1 MALMTT
7 ASSGITPE
15 YQTYFSKVLLKHAI
29 QLLVMNQLGQQKEL
43 PRNKG
48 SKSIRFFR
56 PAAGDRTKVLGPTG
70 YGFLNQ
76 LAEGDATQAI
86 ASGNQREITWTPI
99 DMTLDIF
106 GEPSKFSDLLDET
119 DLFGTLED
127 ISRLLGEDA
136 AQAADFYITEKV
148 VKGLP
153 ASSKRY
159 AEGAAGVHAQTFAGL
174 AGEATLANATLSIR
188 DLLGAMTRLTITRAP
203 KPKGGKYVAA
213 MPPQVSF
220 DVKLDSKFVDAG
232 VRGNNEGL
240 FNGEVGTWYGI
251 KILEQTQPHIEDG
264 SGANE
269 DTYNGTI
276 VAGGGANVGSIFTT
290 VCTGAESFGFPVLAG
305 NSPFSPKMIVN
316 DRPDSQNPLG
326 QYTTVGWKAY
336 WVAGRL
342 NDDWAIALRSKV
354 SYV

>member
-1 MALMTT
+1 
-7 ASSGITPE
+7 
-15 YQTYFSKVLLKHAI
+15 
-29 QLLVMNQLGQQKEL
+29 L

-48 SKSIRFFR
+48 TKSIRFFR

-70 YGFLNQ
+70 YGFLAQ
-76 LAEGDATQAI
+76 IAEGDATAAT
-86 ASGNQREITWTPI
+86 ASANQREIVWTPI
-99 DMTLDIF
+99 DMTLDPF

-153 ASSKRY
+153 ATSKRY
-159 AEGAAGVHAQTFAGL
+159 AEGAAGVHAQTFDGL
-174 AGEATLANATLSIR
+174 RGEATLANATLSIK
-188 DLLGAMTRLTITRAP
+188 DLLGAMTRLTIVRAP
-203 KPKGGKYVAA
+203 KPKGGKYIAA

-220 DVKLDSKFVDAG
+220 DIKLDSKFIDAG
-232 VRGNNEGL
+232 VRGHNEGI

-251 KILEQTQPHIEDG
+251 RILEQTQPHIEDG
-264 SGANE
+264 ATSSE

-276 VAGGGANVGSIFTT
+276 VAGGGANVGSIFSTI
-290 VCTGAESFGFPVLAG
+290 CTGAESFGFPILGG
-305 NSPFSPKMIVN
+305 NSPFSPRMIIN
-316 DRPDSQNPLG
+316 SDPDSGNPLG
-326 QYTTVGWKAY
+326 QFTTVGWKAY

-342 NDDWAIALRSKV
+342 NDDWVIDLRSKV

>member
-1 MALMTT
+1 MTT

-15 YQTYFSKVLLKHAI
+15 YQTYFSKVLLKHQI
-29 QLLVMNQLGQQKEL
+29 QLLVMDQLGQRKDL

-106 GEPSKFSDLLDET
+106 GEPSRFSDLLDET

-136 AQAADFYITEKV
+136 AQAADFYITEKI

-153 ASSKRY
+153 ATSKRY
-159 AEGAAGVHAQTFAGL
+159 AQGAAGVHAQTFAGL
-174 AGEATLANATLSIR
+174 AGEASLANAVITIK
-188 DLLGAMTRLTITRAP
+188 DLLGAMTRLTIVRAP
-203 KPKGGKYVAA
+203 KPKGGKYIAA

-220 DVKLDSKFVDAG
+220 DVKLDAKFQDAG
-232 VRGNNEGL
+232 TRGTYEGI
-240 FNGEVGTWYGI
+240 FTGEAGTWYGI
-251 KILEQTQPHIEDG
+251 RILEQTQPHIED
-264 SGANE
+264 SVSNSNE
-269 DTYNGTI
+269 DIYNGVI
-276 VAGGGANVGSIFTT
+276 VPGAGANVGSIFSTI
-290 VCTGAESFGFPVLAG
+290 CTGSDSFGFPILSG
-305 NSPFSPKMIVN
+305 NSPFSPKMIIN
-316 DRPDSQNPLG
+316 DKPDSQNPLG
-326 QYTTVGWKAY
+326 QYTTIGWKAY

-342 NDDWAIALRSKV
+342 NDDWVIDLRSKV